1 MKRSLLYSIPLLLL
15 VMWISQSANATV
27 LAIWD
32 FGPSSAYYTLE
43 PDYYNTVAM
52 PTLYLHGSGLD
63 IDGKNGIAYLDADG
77 INHIAGQ
84 AGGWD
89 DINKSGTENDAALFI
104 TIDTSGFSNL
114 SIRWDYK
121 SELAVSFDF
130 SYRTSADGSWVK
142 IINNQPITPGWAANQ
157 WYSVEIDMSGYTEM
171 NNQSYLQLR
180 LDDLVEGPGND
191 KFAIDNIEITGIPEP
206 GTLLLL
212 GLGGWLIR
220 KR

>member
-15 VMWISQSANATV
+15 AMWISQSANATV

-142 IINNQPITPGWAANQ
+142 IINNQPITPGWAEKQ
-157 WYSVEIDMSGYTEM
+157 WYSVEIDLSGYTEM